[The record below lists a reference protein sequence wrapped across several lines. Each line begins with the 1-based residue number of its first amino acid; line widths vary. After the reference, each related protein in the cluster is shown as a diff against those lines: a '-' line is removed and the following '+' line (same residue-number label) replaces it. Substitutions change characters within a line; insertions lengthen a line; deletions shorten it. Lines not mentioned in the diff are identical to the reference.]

1 MNKTPGGELL
11 IYQTDDGTSA
21 IDVRLDG
28 DTVWLNR
35 QQMAALYARDV
46 KTIGKHIGNALT
58 EELAG
63 LSAVAKFATVRTEGA
78 RQVTRLVEHYNLDM
92 VLAVGYRVKSPEGVL
107 FRRWATTVL
116 RDHLVTGYSI
126 NQRRLDQLNQVLRII
141 GRSGI
146 AEVAG
151 VASVLQVYADGLGL
165 LDDYD
170 HQRLA
175 KPKGEPSTWQL
186 TYPEARELV
195 ASMGFASDS
204 DLFGLERDGS
214 FQSSVAQ
221 VYQSFGGHELYPSL
235 EEKAA
240 TLLYLV
246 VKNHCFADG
255 NKRIAAALFV
265 YFLDRNGALRDAD
278 GSLRVDNSTL
288 AAITLMIALSQPEEK
303 DAMCALVMN
312 FLARAGGGGS

>member
-1 MNKTPGGELL
+1 MNETPGGELI
-11 IYQTDDGTSA
+11 IYQAEDGSSA
-21 IDVRLDG
+21 LDVRLEG
-28 DTVWLNR
+28 DTVWLTQ
-35 QQMAALYARDV
+35 QQMADLFGRDRSVVARHIRNAVNEREVDPDRSVQILHKTRSGLPTTYYDLDV
-46 KTIGKHIGNALT
+46 II
-58 EELAG
+58 
-63 LSAVAKFATVRTEGA
+63 S
-78 RQVTRLVEHYNLDM
+78 
-92 VLAVGYRVKSPEGVL
+92 VGYRVKSLNGVR

-116 RDHLVTGYSI
+116 RDHLVTGYSL
-126 NQRRLDQLNQVLRII
+126 NQRRLDQLNQALRII
-141 GRSGI
+141 ARSGV

-175 KPKGEPSTWQL
+175 KPKGEPSTWEL
-186 TYPEARELV
+186 SYAEAREV
-195 ASMGFASDS
+195 VDSMSFASES
-204 DLFGLERDGS
+204 GLFGLERDGS

-221 VYQSFGGHELYPSL
+221 VYQSFGGQELYPSL

-246 VKNHCFADG
+246 VKNHSFTDG

-278 GSLRVDNSTL
+278 GDLRIDNNAL
-288 AAITLMIALSQPEEK
+288 AAITLMIALSRPDEK
-303 DAMCALVMN
+303 DTMCALVMN
-312 FLARAGGGGS
+312 FLAQPAE